1 MKTKLIIPSV
11 LRKYSE
17 DEIEIV
23 FDGNTVRD
31 LLNKL
36 KRQNPQLHNSI
47 CDETGKV
54 RPHINL
60 FLDDELLHRDRLD
73 RQLGS
78 GIVVSVFQ
86 AVSGG

>member
-47 CDETGKV
+47 CDETECKV
-54 RPHINL
+54 IKVTGAFGIITRDLSHMKM
-60 FLDDELLHRDRLD
+60 FLKKC
-73 RQLGS
+73 
-78 GIVVSVFQ
+78 SVI
-86 AVSGG
+86 AKMAMN